1 MVVVVRL
8 HADEQQRRVDDD
20 DGMIFFRGATL
31 VCRSGGCYKESIWSF
46 ILHRCSGSPS
56 IIAGRART

>member
-20 DGMIFFRGATL
+20 DGMIFL
-31 VCRSGGCYKESIWSF
+31 GGQ
-46 ILHRCSGSPS
+46 H
-56 IIAGRART
+56 

>member
-20 DGMIFFRGATL
+20 DGMIFL
-31 VCRSGGCYKESIWSF
+31 GGNISLPLGW
-46 ILHRCSGSPS
+46 LL
-56 IIAGRART
+56 